1 MGLRIGVSKRFVL
14 AMGIVLIGIPVLVV
28 GQKLFEH
35 LTYSVVQATV
45 MAVDTKCEMT
55 PQGSRSNKENLVAC
69 DAVPMIKALRR
80 DVQWT
85 VDRVPVVTVSYPMA
99 DNQSATSTVPLRRLW
114 SDPVQVGQVIPVL
127 RSPEPGGEL
136 TDRVTPSFFAL
147 CAAMLA
153 FGLLLVGV
161 WRHV

>member
-1 MGLRIGVSKRFVL
+1 
-14 AMGIVLIGIPVLVV
+14 
-28 GQKLFEH
+28 
-35 LTYSVVQATV
+35 